1 MNVICTIISVLIVLT
16 ILGHA
21 LKVIAKFA
29 WIVLEM
35 LLTGIGRLLAVFR
48 TQSDSH
54 KDVVS
59 HVYKPK
65 ILALPPAPTPLV
77 PPRLKLELLV
87 EVGPTVG
94 VAPSLLLK
102 VRGGPLVAD
111 TVRLVYVVTG
121 SFMEKGRPHELGD
134 SSSISDPP
142 APFRGVCQ
150 LPQKL
155 DNSNNWILLRSVYQD
170 AIIPP
175 RRGVQS
181 CQFSCQVFLRGG
193 EDTFGTP
200 RTLGAALQT
209 ATCTVSM
216 DFNGLGYLDELEWVS
231 RRTDAIA
238 LLLAILDRCQVEKP
252 TKDQKL
258 NAWVEDLLPPF
269 KSSERRLEVNQRLV
283 VQYRA
288 GRTSG
293 IQVSLQR
300 QQEIIVG
307 LSQTGDHVLQ
317 RDIAFLAVKLVGC
330 EPDNALGRYL
340 CGTIVRAFSGA
351 LYSLPRQD
359 LEPAP
364 PLAPVPV
371 VQPIP
376 PQVIP
381 PVPVVPPIRPPVVAP
396 VIPPAPIVI
405 RTPLALRV
413 KPILENGLAKGVE
426 VFVQGAAVDDLSV
439 TRELHFWLLDTSDI
453 DELHFLVAQAD
464 INEVQEPFRMA
475 FTWVGGKYDPK
486 QWNSAGRVLFGQALP
501 PIGGGRNVV
510 AVGYLSVVSTSLAA
524 PMRLDIRSE
533 KCGLSIG
540 VPGYLKLRDLRLN
553 IRKQAFRLALGFATL
568 AGKGTTHPQDN
579 ILTAFIN
586 WIAGECLVAS
596 EKERT
601 KQVLHDMLGEQKELM
616 FEGPRAL
623 ASWKRLA
630 TQFSKQSDASLQLE
644 LAKVLDRL
652 IDGRKALLPGS
663 YELYNHSLD
672 AFGLGHLPRRG

>member
-1 MNVICTIISVLIVLT
+1 MNVICTIIGVLIFLSVAGAVLEIFAMLVGLLFT
-16 ILGHA
+16 VLA
-21 LKVIAKFA
+21 RAFA
-29 WIVLEM
+29 WLFSPASPIANSCKL
-35 LLTGIGRLLAVFR
+35 
-48 TQSDSH
+48 
-54 KDVVS
+54 DV
-59 HVYKPK
+59 HHDYKPK

-77 PPRLKLELLV
+77 PPRLKLEFLV

-134 SSSISDPP
+134 ISSISDPP
-142 APFRGVCQ
+142 APFHGVCQ

-200 RTLGAALQT
+200 RTIGAAMQT
-209 ATCTVSM
+209 ATYSVSL
-216 DFNGLGYLDELEWVS
+216 DFNCLGYLDEREWVS
-231 RRTDAIA
+231 LRVDGLA
-238 LLLAILDRCQVEKP
+238 LLLVILDGCEVEKP
-252 TKDQKL
+252 SKSQKL
-258 NAWVEDLLPPF
+258 KAWVQGLALPS
-269 KSSERRLEVNQRLV
+269 KSTERQRAITQRLFD
-283 VQYRA
+283 QYLN
-288 GRTSG
+288 GLSSG
-293 IQVSLQR
+293 IGPSLVRQHEVIVELSRCKDYEFQR
-300 QQEIIVG
+300 KVA
-307 LSQTGDHVLQ
+307 L
-317 RDIAFLAVKLVGC
+317 LAVQLVGG
-330 EPDNALGRYL
+330 ESKHGLGRSL
-340 CGTIVRAFSGA
+340 CAKITDAFSGA
-351 LYSLPRQD
+351 LYSLPRRD

-364 PLAPVPV
+364 PLAPVPA
-371 VQPIP
+371 VQLIP
-376 PQVIP
+376 SQVIL
-381 PVPVVPPIRPPVVAP
+381 PVPVVPPIHPPVVAP

-426 VFVQGAAVDDLSV
+426 VFVQGAAVDDHSV

-453 DELHFLVAQAD
+453 DAQHFLVAQAD

-475 FTWVGGKYDPK
+475 FTWVGGKFNPK
-486 QWNSAGRVLFGQALP
+486 QWNSAGRVIFGQALP
-501 PIGGGRNVV
+501 PLGGGRNVV
-510 AVGYLSVVSTSLAA
+510 AVGCLYVIPKFGST
-524 PMRLDIRSE
+524 PTKLDTRSE

-540 VPGYLKLRDLRLN
+540 VPGYRKLRDLRLN

-630 TQFSKQSDASLQLE
+630 TQFSKQSDASLQHKL
-644 LAKVLDRL
+644 VTVMDRL

>member
-1 MNVICTIISVLIVLT
+1 MNVICTIIGVLIFLSVAGA
-16 ILGHA
+16 ILEIFAMLVGLLFA
-21 LKVIAKFA
+21 GLARAFA
-29 WIVLEM
+29 WLFSPASPIANSSKL
-35 LLTGIGRLLAVFR
+35 
-48 TQSDSH
+48 
-54 KDVVS
+54 DVH

-77 PPRLKLELLV
+77 PPRLKLEFLV

-121 SFMEKGRPHELGD
+121 SFTENGRSYDLGE

-142 APFRGVCQ
+142 APFRGVFQ
-150 LPQKL
+150 LPQQL
-155 DNSNNWILLRSVYQD
+155 DNSNDWILLRTIYQD

-193 EDTFGTP
+193 EDVFGTP
-200 RTLGAALQT
+200 RAIGSALQT
-209 ATCTVSM
+209 ATFSVSL
-216 DFNGLGYLDELEWVS
+216 DFNCLGYLDEREWVS
-231 RRTDAIA
+231 LRVDGLA
-238 LLLAILDRCQVEKP
+238 LLLVILDGCEVEKP
-252 TKDQKL
+252 SKSQKL
-258 NAWVEDLLPPF
+258 KAWVQGLALPS
-269 KSSERRLEVNQRLV
+269 KSTERQRAITQRLFD
-283 VQYRA
+283 QYLN
-288 GRTSG
+288 GLSSG
-293 IQVSLQR
+293 IVPNLVRQHEVIGELSRCKDYEFQR
-300 QQEIIVG
+300 KVA
-307 LSQTGDHVLQ
+307 L
-317 RDIAFLAVKLVGC
+317 LAVQLVGG
-330 EPDNALGRYL
+330 ESKHGLGRSL
-340 CGTIVRAFSGA
+340 CAKITDAFSGA

-364 PLAPVPV
+364 PLAPVPA
-371 VQPIP
+371 VQTIP
-376 PQVIP
+376 TQAIP
-381 PVPVVPPIRPPVVAP
+381 PVPVVPPAPSPAVTP
-396 VIPPAPIVI
+396 VILPPAVVI
-405 RTPLALRV
+405 RTPLVLRV
-413 KPILENGLAKGVE
+413 KPILEKGLAKGVE
-426 VFVQGAAVDDLSV
+426 VFVQGAAVDDHSV

-453 DELHFLVAQAD
+453 DEQHFLVAQAD
-464 INEVQEPFRMA
+464 INEIQVPFRMA

-501 PIGGGRNVV
+501 PIGGGRSIV
-510 AVGYLSVVSTSLAA
+510 AVGCLSVVSTSSADL
-524 PMRLDIRSE
+524 MRLDIRSE

-579 ILTAFIN
+579 ILSAYID
-586 WIAGECLVAS
+586 WIAGECMVAS
-596 EKERT
+596 EKDRT
-601 KQVLHDMLGEQKELM
+601 KQVLHDMLGGQKELM
-616 FEGPRAL
+616 FKGPRAL

-663 YELYNHSLD
+663 YELYNHCLD